1 MSTAIAYI
9 IVILVWAT
17 TPLGIKWSS
26 EGFTPLS
33 GVFWRILIAA
43 VVSMLLAKLMRVAV
57 PFHRKALYSYGAANI
72 GLFLGIGATYAG
84 AAYLPSG
91 MISVLFGLSPIISSV
106 IARYV
111 LDEPPF
117 GGVQWVA
124 FLLALTGLLIVF
136 NGDISVVNQDPVGL
150 LLILFAVVCFCL
162 SGVLIKRINEPLHP
176 IAQTSGSLMVAAP
189 LFGVVYIVV
198 GESVP
203 DIPEK
208 AAIAIVYLALFG
220 SILGFFCYFYVL
232 QKLPA
237 TSVALTTLITPVLAI
252 ALGVYLNGE
261 SLSLSVVF
269 GAVLIGGGLCVYYW
283 GDRWGRAL
291 A

>member
-1 MSTAIAYI
+1 MTTAIAYI
-9 IVILVWAT
+9 VVILVWAT

-33 GVFWRILIAA
+33 GVFWRVLIAA
-43 VVSMLLAKLMRVAV
+43 VVAMLLAKLMRIAV
-57 PFHRKALYSYGAANI
+57 PFHKKALCSYGAANI

-91 MISVLFGLSPIISSV
+91 MISVLFGLSPIVSSI
-106 IARYV
+106 IARY
-111 LDEPPF
+111 LLNEPPF
-117 GGVQWVA
+117 GVAQWVA
-124 FLLALTGLLIVF
+124 LLLALIGLLIVF
-136 NGDISVVNQDPVGL
+136 RGDVSVVDQSPVGL
-150 LLILFAVVCFCL
+150 VLIVFAVVCFCL
-162 SGVLIKRINEPLHP
+162 SGVLIKRIDEPLHP
-176 IAQTSGSLMVAAP
+176 VAQTSGSLMLAAP
-189 LFGVVYIVV
+189 LFGVVYLLV

-203 DIPEK
+203 NVPDK
-208 AAIAIVYLALFG
+208 AVVAIVYLALFG

-261 SLSLSVVF
+261 SLSLNVVF
-269 GAVLIGGGLCVYYW
+269 GGLLIGGGLCVYYW
-283 GDRWGRAL
+283 GDRLRKVL